1 MSDSI
6 LQKKKLVSAVRRI
19 KPGEDIKYL
28 LLIKV
33 PNTDETYWEVITGRE
48 TAYEYIKNNITE
60 IDVDNSFII
69 ANKQKE
75 IDLDNMHT
83 IYGFVQFVK
92 KENDIVDEFDIDD
105 YIINIDNSANIGV
118 GLESKGNVFTGIAG
132 SFEDDDDD

>member
-6 LQKKKLVSAVRRI
+6 LQKKKLISVVRRI

-105 YIINIDNSANIGV
+105 YVVNIDNSANIGV